1 MIIINKLRVG
11 IIGCGWFGNFHL
23 DNLLKMDNVEIVA
36 LASSNKIKLENTGR
50 KVKSANLYLSY
61 IEMFENEK
69 SLEAIF
75 ICVPPDRHENIELLA
90 AEKGI
95 HIYVEKPIALSMQK
109 ALQVEKAIN
118 DAGIIVSVG
127 YHERYSNTI
136 ENIKDY
142 ISTRQIGIVTGRW
155 LGGIPGAT
163 WWRRKERSGGQLVE
177 QCTHIF
183 DLLRY
188 FFGEAENVYSRS
200 VKGIV
205 KDLPNYNIE
214 DASSTIVIFKNGISA
229 SIITGCYF
237 DEGVIKSGAGLQIL
251 CKDSV
256 IEYDWMSEVRYI
268 IKGEVKKVSAADD
281 AHFRAASAFIH
292 AVQTKNVNLI
302 RSTYSDSVKTLALTL
317 AANESMIS
325 KLPVKL

>member
-1 MIIINKLRVG
+1 MKVG

-36 LASSNKIKLENTGR
+36 LASSNKMKLEATGK
-50 KVKSANLYLSY
+50 KVKEANLYPTY
-61 IEMFENEK
+61 IDMLGNDK

-95 HIYVEKPIALSMQK
+95 HIYVEKPIVLSMQK
-109 ALQVEKAIN
+109 ALQVELAIN
-118 DAGIIVSVG
+118 DAGIIASVG
-127 YHERYSNTI
+127 YHERYSHTI
-136 ENIKDY
+136 EDIRKY
-142 ISTRQIGIVTGRW
+142 ISTRQIGIVTGKW
-155 LGGIPGAT
+155 LGGIPEAP

-188 FFGEAENVYSRS
+188 FFGEAESVYSRA

-205 KDLPNYNIE
+205 KDVPYYNIE

-237 DEGVIKSGAGLQIL
+237 DEGVIKSGEGLQIF

-256 IEYDWMSEVRYI
+256 IEYDWMNEVRYI
-268 IKGEVKKVSAADD
+268 IKGETKKVSAADD
-281 AHFRAASAFIH
+281 AHFIAASTFIH
-292 AVQTKNVNLI
+292 AVQTNNINLI

-317 AANESMIS
+317 ATNESMLS